1 MLELPPQFSS
11 PFEKGDS
18 GHLRTR
24 KGGDSW
30 LNLASLWIYA
40 LEPFALLSLWVSCS
54 IGRISVGFFFSSFR
68 KTWCP
73 SERLSRW
80 PGYWCASAPIQRQ
93 KSMCAPHLLTIRPAH
108 QEETTVGGNVERRKA
123 KRTEKQRRQS
133 YCCNTHSLVAGRD
146 ENVHTVTECRVG
158 GEQSICGKQTK
169 KRYTRLKFWLKMK
182 PKKTPANKNKWQ
194 KCCFLETRRNKSH
207 GKR

>member
-1 MLELPPQFSS
+1 MTKLSVSVNICLGAFCIA
-11 PFEKGDS
+11 
-18 GHLRTR
+18 
-24 KGGDSW
+24 
-30 LNLASLWIYA
+30 LAMSQLFHWKDFCGI
-40 LEPFALLSLWVSCS
+40 
-54 IGRISVGFFFSSFR
+54 FFSSFR

-158 GEQSICGKQTK
+158 GGTVHLWQTDK
-169 KRYTRLKFWLKMK
+169 EKIHSLKIS
-182 PKKTPANKNKWQ
+182 AKN
-194 KCCFLETRRNKSH
+194 EA
-207 GKR
+207 

>member
-1 MLELPPQFSS
+1 MLESPPQFSS
-11 PFEKGDS
+11 PFEIGDS
-18 GHLRTR
+18 GHLKTR

-30 LNLASLWIYA
+30 LNLASPWIYV

-54 IGRISVGFFFSSFR
+54 IGKISVGFFFSSFR
-68 KTWCP
+68 KAWCP

-80 PGYWCASAPIQRQ
+80 PGGWCASAPIQRQ
-93 KSMCAPHLLTIRPAH
+93 KSMCTPHLLTIRPAH

-133 YCCNTHSLVAGRD
+133 YCCNTHPLVAGRD
-146 ENVHTVTECRVG
+146 ENVHTVTGCQWG
-158 GEQSICGKQTK
+158 KQSICGKQTK
-169 KRYTRLKFWLKMK
+169 KRCTRLKFQLKMK
-182 PKKTPANKNKWQ
+182 PKKTCKWKQ
-194 KCCFLETRRNKSH
+194 MAKCCFLETRRNQIH